1 MAKAKA
7 AEVDE
12 GVSFGEGTEG
22 ESLVVDLNDVEDS
35 SFEPM
40 PKGMY
45 ECVIDSLDF
54 VYSQNSGNPMWTWVL
69 EVQDGEFAGRK
80 LFFHTVFKG
89 AGLPITKK
97 AISRV
102 APELL
107 EAPFDP
113 QEVAD
118 SGTMIGKPL
127 RARVDVRKYEG
138 EMRNNVKELFAASE
152 GGDSF

>member
-1 MAKAKA
+1 MAKAKK
-7 AEVDE
+7 DE
-12 GVSFGEGTEG
+12 GVDFSESAEG
-22 ESLVVDLNDVEDS
+22 ESLVVDLNDVEDT

-45 ECVIDSLDF
+45 DCIVDALDF

-97 AISRV
+97 ALQRV

-107 EAPFDP
+107 DQPFNP
-113 QEVAD
+113 QEVAE
-118 SGTMIGKPL
+118 SGSMIGRPL

-138 EMRNNVKELFAASE
+138 EMRNSVKELFAAAE
-152 GGDSF
+152 GDGF